1 MDLVAATTLVYSA
14 IGAAGVVADLTR
26 LAIGAEMQTAVRFA
40 RDRSGF
46 ERLGHYEPVF
56 FFVSLPARSRWRSS
70 TRLRIRVEA
79 EEISASRRQIRI
91 VTISPPIELK
101 ANSADTT
108 K

>member
-26 LAIGAEMQTAVRFA
+26 LAIGAEMQTALAFA

-46 ERLGHYEPVF
+46 ERLAHYEPVL

-79 EEISASRRQIRI
+79 EEISALEDSELELMEAYDRSGSSR
-91 VTISPPIELK
+91 
-101 ANSADTT
+101 SARRSN
-108 K
+108 